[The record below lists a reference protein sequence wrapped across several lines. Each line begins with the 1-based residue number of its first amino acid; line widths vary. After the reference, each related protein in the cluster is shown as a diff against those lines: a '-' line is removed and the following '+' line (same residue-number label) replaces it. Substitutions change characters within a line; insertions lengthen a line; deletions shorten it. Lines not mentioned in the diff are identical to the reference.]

1 MDRPQDT
8 RRESAQPSPAARW
21 VRGLAVAVAVAA
33 AVLSVGFLL
42 QWPIAT
48 QTWPVPVSPLTYT
61 FLSAYVLGFVAVL
74 AWVGVSGET
83 AGLRGI
89 GLTTAVAFGSMSV
102 VLVGMG
108 GARPELAVN
117 LLVMIGLC
125 VAGMAALVFGLRQ
138 PVRDRRMTPAGLR
151 VACLIVCVLL
161 LILGVPLVL
170 RVADVM
176 PWSLDLDS
184 GALIG
189 CMFLG
194 SAAYFLYGALRP
206 EWPHAVGPLAAL
218 LAYDLVLTLPLIAH
232 LPTAHTEHVTVLV
245 LYIAVLV
252 STALLGGYA
261 FLVDRY
267 TRVLTASR
275 PTAKHRGVRP

>member
-1 MDRPQDT
+1 MDHPQEP
-8 RRESAQPSPAARW
+8 RLESAPPAARW
-21 VRGLAVAVAVAA
+21 VRGLALAVALAA

-42 QWPIAT
+42 HWPIAT
-48 QTWPVPVSPLTYT
+48 GTWPVAVTLLTYT
-61 FLSAYVLGFVAVL
+61 FLSAYVLGFVASSV
-74 AWVGVSGET
+74 WVAATGET
-83 AGLRGI
+83 SALQGI

-102 VLVGMG
+102 VLVGMA
-108 GARPELAVN
+108 GAWPELVVN
-117 LLVMIGLC
+117 LLVVISLC
-125 VAGMAALVFGLRQ
+125 VAGIATLALGLRQ

-161 LILGVPLVL
+161 LILGVPLIL
-170 RVADVM
+170 RLSDVM
-176 PWSLDLDS
+176 PWTLDLDS

-206 EWPHAVGPLAAL
+206 AWPNAVGPLLAL
-218 LAYDLVLTLPLIAH
+218 LAYDVVLMLPLIAH

-252 STALLGGYA
+252 STALLGGYV

-275 PTAKHRGVRP
+275 PAAKDRGVAP